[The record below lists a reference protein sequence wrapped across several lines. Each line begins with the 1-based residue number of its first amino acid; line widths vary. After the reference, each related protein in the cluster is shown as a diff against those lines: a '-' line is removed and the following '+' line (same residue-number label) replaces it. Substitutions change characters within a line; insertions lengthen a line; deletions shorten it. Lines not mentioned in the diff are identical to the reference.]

1 MKLPQ
6 SKAAS
11 SIIAS
16 KANNLRLIIP
26 SIRYRNNAI
35 VCVVIQVSR
44 TLFRI
49 DSLLQY
55 GQQILATILLLLHAL
70 IWIVD
75 EPLLKF
81 SLTFILYGL
90 FLLWQPLWSKQ
101 EKMRRVPVVVLALVF
116 VLLAYRFPNESLVFF
131 ALILS
136 GLIGSR
142 LLGQTAFR
150 SFDLLALL
158 IITLEM
164 AVGLV
169 PDTFPQITLP
179 VLFAEYMQTVILIPV
194 MLFYFAPNPDHQKQ
208 ERSQVDLMHGLLAAT
223 LLFIV
228 LLGGIVINLLYGV
241 EYIDGLL
248 LSVFIVSTLTI
259 GISWFW
265 NPGVGYSGIGVLWN
279 RYAMTIG
286 GPFETWIK
294 TLTTLIEERYLTPTD
309 YLEAACEHLVEN
321 DWLNSIE
328 WHFEDFKISVGDK
341 SGTRLEHRLDDK
353 LTVILHFK
361 ADPGS
366 ALEQHTILLIRM
378 AYQFYLAKL
387 NQEKMRAQEH
397 FATIHHTGARLTHDV
412 KNILQSIRT
421 SLEILDMDKDTP
433 GSQKLLQSNLTQIGQ
448 RLQSTLDKLRTPRLN
463 TQINLVDCRQWM
475 ERIEKRHNANTRI
488 LFDNDIENNLVV
500 PVDLF
505 DSVAENLI
513 NNALKK
519 SASGRLELRLMSSNE
534 IILLS
539 VCDDGDAISA
549 DIESNLFTKPVSSG
563 SGMGIGLYQSAIMAQ
578 AFNYELELSQNKHG
592 RVCFN
597 LFQHLSD

>member
-1 MKLPQ
+1 L
-6 SKAAS
+6 
-11 SIIAS
+11 
-16 KANNLRLIIP
+16 
-26 SIRYRNNAI
+26 
-35 VCVVIQVSR
+35 VIQVSR

-90 FLLWQPLWSKQ
+90 FLLWQPLWNKR
-101 EKMRRVPVVVLALVF
+101 EKMRRAPVVMAALVF
-116 VLLAYRFPNESLVFF
+116 VLLAYHFPNESLVFF
-131 ALILS
+131 ALTLS

-142 LLGQTAFR
+142 LLSQTAFR

-158 IITLEM
+158 IIMLEM

-169 PDTFPQITLP
+169 PDTFEQIQLP
-179 VLFAEYMQTVILIPV
+179 ALFGNYMQTVILVPV
-194 MLFYFAPNPDHQKQ
+194 LLFYFAPNPDHQKQ
-208 ERSQVDLMHGLLAAT
+208 ECSQVDLMHGLLAAT

-241 EYIDGLL
+241 DYIDGLL
-248 LSVFIVSTLTI
+248 LTVFVVATLTI

-286 GPFETWIK
+286 GPFETWIN
-294 TLTTLIEERYLTPTD
+294 TLTTLIEEHYLSPAD
-309 YLEAACEHLVEN
+309 YLEAVCEHLVEN

-328 WHFEDFKISVGDK
+328 WHFENSKVGVGDRV
-341 SGTRLEHRLDDK
+341 GTRFEHRLDDK
-353 LTVILHFK
+353 LTVVLYFK
-361 ADPGS
+361 ADPGA
-366 ALEQHTILLIRM
+366 ALAQHTILLIRM

-387 NQEKMRAQEH
+387 NQEKVRAQEH

-412 KNILQSIRT
+412 KNILQSIKT
-421 SLEILDMDKDTP
+421 SLDILEMDKDTP
-433 GSQKLLQSNLTQIGQ
+433 ASQKLLESNLKQIGE
-448 RLQSTLDKLRTPRLN
+448 RLQSTLDKLRAPKLN
-463 TQINLVDCRQWM
+463 THISLVDCYKWM
-475 ERIEKRHNANTRI
+475 ERFQKQHSTNTRI
-488 LFDNDIENNLVV
+488 SLLSDIEQNLVV

-519 SASGRLELRLMSSNE
+519 PSATTVELRLLSSND

-539 VCDDGDAISA
+539 VCDDGEAISP
-549 DIESNLFTKPVSSG
+549 DIENSLFSKPVSSG
-563 SGMGIGLYQSAIMAQ
+563 SGMGIGLYQSAIMAR
-578 AFNYELELSQNKHG
+578 AFNFELELSQNERG

-597 LFQHLSD
+597 LYQHRAD

>member
-1 MKLPQ
+1 MLRFN
-6 SKAAS
+6 
-11 SIIAS
+11 SI
-16 KANNLRLIIP
+16 
-26 SIRYRNNAI
+26 
-35 VCVVIQVSR
+35 
-44 TLFRI
+44 
-49 DSLLQY
+49 LQF
-55 GQQILATILLLLHAL
+55 GQQILATILLLLHIL
-70 IWIVD
+70 IWIVN

-90 FLLWQPLWSKQ
+90 FLLWQPLWNKQ
-101 EKMRRVPVVVLALVF
+101 EKVRRGPVAVVAIVF
-116 VLLAYRFPNESLVFF
+116 VGLAYSFPNESLVFF

-142 LLGQTAFR
+142 LLSQTAFR

-169 PDTFPQITLP
+169 PDTFAQIQLP
-179 VLFAEYMQTVILIPV
+179 ALFGDYMQTVILVPIL
-194 MLFYFAPNPDHQKQ
+194 LFYFAPNPDHQKQ

-241 EYIDGLL
+241 DYIDGLL
-248 LSVFIVSTLTI
+248 LTVFIVATLTI

-286 GPFETWIK
+286 GPFETWIN
-294 TLTTLIEERYLTPTD
+294 TLTTLTEEQYLTPAD

-328 WHFEDFKISVGDK
+328 WHFENFKIAVGEK
-341 SGTRLEHRLDDK
+341 TGARLEHKLDNK
-353 LTVILHFK
+353 LSVVLYFK
-361 ADPGS
+361 ADPGI

-387 NQEKMRAQEH
+387 NQEKVRAQEH

-412 KNILQSIRT
+412 KNILQSIKT
-421 SLEILDMDKDTP
+421 SLDIIDMNMNTP
-433 GSQKLLQSNLTQIGQ
+433 ESQKLLHSNLRQIGL
-448 RLQSTLDKLRTPRLN
+448 RLQSTLDKLRAPKLN
-463 TQINLVDCRQWM
+463 THVSLVDCQNWIN
-475 ERIEKRHNANTRI
+475 RIERQHGNNDRM
-488 LFDNDIENNLVV
+488 FFGSDIENNLVL
-500 PVDLF
+500 PVELF
-505 DSVAENLI
+505 DSVADNLI

-519 SASGRLELRLMSSNE
+519 PSAKRVEVRLLSSDN

-539 VCDDGDAISA
+539 VCDDGDEISA
-549 DIESNLFTKPVSSG
+549 DIENSLFAKPVSSG
-563 SGMGIGLYQSAIMAQ
+563 SGMGIGLYQSAIMAH
-578 AFNYELELSQNKHG
+578 AFNYELELSQNERG

-597 LFQHLSD
+597 LFQQLSD

>member
-1 MKLPQ
+1 
-6 SKAAS
+6 
-11 SIIAS
+11 
-16 KANNLRLIIP
+16 
-26 SIRYRNNAI
+26 
-35 VCVVIQVSR
+35 
-44 TLFRI
+44 LFKI

-101 EKMRRVPVVVLALVF
+101 ARVRQGPVIIVTLIF

-142 LLGQTAFR
+142 LLSQTAFR

-169 PDTFPQITLP
+169 PDTFEQIQLP
-179 VLFAEYMQTVILIPV
+179 ALFGEYMQPVILVPV
-194 MLFYFAPNPDHQKQ
+194 LLFYFAPNPDHQKQ
-208 ERSQVDLMHGLLAAT
+208 GRSQVDLMHGLLAAT

-241 EYIDGLL
+241 DYIDGLL
-248 LSVFIVSTLTI
+248 LTVFIVATLTI

-286 GPFETWIK
+286 GPFETWIN
-294 TLTTLIEERYLTPTD
+294 TLTTLIEEHYLTPAD
-309 YLEAACEHLVEN
+309 YLEAACEHLVDN

-328 WHFEDFKISVGDK
+328 WRFETFKITVGERI
-341 SGTRLEHRLDDK
+341 GPRLEHQLDDK
-353 LTVILHFK
+353 ITVVLYFK
-361 ADPGS
+361 ADPGA

-412 KNILQSIRT
+412 KNILQSIKT
-421 SLEILDMDKDTP
+421 SLEIIDMEQDTP
-433 GSQKLLQSNLTQIGQ
+433 DAQKLLQSNLRQIGQ
-448 RLQSTLDKLRTPRLN
+448 RLQSTLEKLRAPRLN
-463 TQINLVDCRQWM
+463 TQISLVNCEKWM
-475 ERIEKRHNANTRI
+475 ERIRKQHNANARI
-488 LFDNDIENNLVV
+488 FFDSDIGNNLVI

-513 NNALKK
+513 NNAQKK
-519 SASGRLELRLMSSNE
+519 ASVERVELRLLCSAD
-534 IILLS
+534 IVLLS
-539 VCDDGDAISA
+539 VCDDGEAISA
-549 DIESNLFTKPVSSG
+549 EIESSLFTRPVSSG
-563 SGMGIGLYQSAIMAQ
+563 SGMGIGLYQSAIMAH
-578 AFNYELELSQNKHG
+578 AFNYELELSQNEPG

-597 LFQHLSD
+597 LFQHLAD

>member
-1 MKLPQ
+1 
-6 SKAAS
+6 
-11 SIIAS
+11 
-16 KANNLRLIIP
+16 
-26 SIRYRNNAI
+26 
-35 VCVVIQVSR
+35 
-44 TLFRI
+44 LFRI
-49 DSLLQY
+49 NSLLQY

-75 EPLLKF
+75 APLLKF

-101 EKMRRVPVVVLALVF
+101 DKVKRGPVVAVALVF

-142 LLGQTAFR
+142 LLGQSAFR

-169 PDTFPQITLP
+169 PDSFTQIHLP
-179 VLFAEYMQTVILIPV
+179 ALFVEYMQTVILALV
-194 MLFYFAPNPDHQKQ
+194 LLFYFAPNPDHQKH

-228 LLGGIVINLLYGV
+228 VLGGIVINLLYGV
-241 EYIDGLL
+241 DYIDGLL
-248 LSVFIVSTLTI
+248 LSVFIVATLTI

-286 GPFETWIK
+286 GPFETWIN

-328 WHFEDFKISVGDK
+328 WRFVDFKISVGDK
-341 SGTRLEHRLDDK
+341 TGTRRKHQLNDK
-353 LTVILHFK
+353 LSVTLYFR
-361 ADPGS
+361 ADPGN

-387 NQEKMRAQEH
+387 NQEKIRAQEH

-412 KNILQSIRT
+412 KNILQSIKT
-421 SLEILDMDKDTP
+421 SLEILDMDKETP
-433 GSQKLLQSNLTQIGQ
+433 QSQKLLESNLRQISL
-448 RLQSTLDKLRTPRLN
+448 RLQNTLEKLRAPHLN
-463 TQINLVDCRQWM
+463 TQINLVDCRNWM
-475 ERIEKRHNANTRI
+475 ERIEKQHGSNTRMS
-488 LFDNDIENNLVV
+488 FDSDIENNLAL

-505 DSVAENLI
+505 DSVTENLI
-513 NNALKK
+513 NNALRKP
-519 SASGRLELRLMSSNE
+519 SAKHVELRLLSSNE
-534 IILLS
+534 TIVLS
-539 VCDDGDAISA
+539 VCDDGDAINA
-549 DIESNLFTKPVSSG
+549 DIENSLFVKPVSSG

-578 AFNYELELSQNKHG
+578 AFNFELELSQNETG

-597 LFQHLSD
+597 LYQHQSD

>member
-1 MKLPQ
+1 M
-6 SKAAS
+6 
-11 SIIAS
+11 I
-16 KANNLRLIIP
+16 
-26 SIRYRNNAI
+26 
-35 VCVVIQVSR
+35 
-44 TLFRI
+44 RI
-49 DSLLQY
+49 DSFLQY
-55 GQQILATILLLLHAL
+55 GQQILASILLLSHAL

-101 EKMRRVPVVVLALVF
+101 ERVRRGPVVVVAAVLL
-116 VLLAYRFPNESLVFF
+116 LLAYSFPNESLVFF
-131 ALILS
+131 NLILS

-142 LLGQTAFR
+142 LLSQTAFR

-169 PDTFPQITLP
+169 PNTFVEIQLP
-179 VLFAEYMQTVILIPV
+179 ALFGDYMQTVILVPV
-194 MLFYFAPNPDHQKQ
+194 LLFYFAPNPDYQKQ

-241 EYIDGLL
+241 DYIDGLL
-248 LSVFIVSTLTI
+248 LTVFIVATLTI

-286 GPFETWIK
+286 GPFETWIN
-294 TLTTLIEERYLTPTD
+294 TLTTLIEEHYLTPGD
-309 YLEAACEHLVEN
+309 YLEAVCEHLVEN

-328 WHFEDFKISVGDK
+328 WHFENSKISVGEK
-341 SGTRLEHRLDDK
+341 IGTRLEHRLDDK
-353 LTVILHFK
+353 LTVVLYFK
-361 ADPGS
+361 ADPGT

-412 KNILQSIRT
+412 KNILQSIKT
-421 SLEILDMDKDTP
+421 SLDILDMEKETP
-433 GSQKLLQSNLTQIGQ
+433 QAQKLLHSNLQQIGS
-448 RLQSTLDKLRTPRLN
+448 RLQSTLDKLRAPKLN
-463 TQINLVDCRQWM
+463 THINLVDCQLWI
-475 ERIEKRHNANTRI
+475 ERIGRQYSSNTRI
-488 LFDNDIENNLVV
+488 VIDSDIDNNAVL

-505 DSVAENLI
+505 DSVADNLI

-519 SASGRLELRLMSSNE
+519 SPSTRVDVRLHSSKG

-549 DIESNLFTKPVSSG
+549 DIESSLFSRPVSSG
-563 SGMGIGLYQSAIMAQ
+563 SGMGIGLYQAAIMAH
-578 AFNYELELSQNKHG
+578 AFNYELELSQNERS

-597 LFQHLSD
+597 LFQHLVE

>member
-1 MKLPQ
+1 M
-6 SKAAS
+6 
-11 SIIAS
+11 I
-16 KANNLRLIIP
+16 
-26 SIRYRNNAI
+26 
-35 VCVVIQVSR
+35 
-44 TLFRI
+44 RI
-49 DSLLQY
+49 DSFLQY
-55 GQQILATILLLLHAL
+55 GQQILASILLLCHVL

-90 FLLWQPLWSKQ
+90 FLIWQPLWNKQ
-101 EKMRRVPVVVLALVF
+101 TKLRQGPTVGVAIVF
-116 VLLAYRFPNESLVFF
+116 VLLAYFFPNESLVFF
-131 ALILS
+131 NLILA

-142 LLGQTAFR
+142 LLSQTAFR

-169 PDTFPQITLP
+169 PNTFDEIQLPALFGDYMQIVILVP
-179 VLFAEYMQTVILIPV
+179 VL
-194 MLFYFAPNPDHQKQ
+194 LFYFAPNPDHQKQ

-241 EYIDGLL
+241 DYIDGLL
-248 LSVFIVSTLTI
+248 LTVFLVSTLTI

-286 GPFETWIK
+286 GPFETWIN
-294 TLTTLIEERYLTPTD
+294 TLTTLIEERYLTPGD
-309 YLEAACEHLVEN
+309 FLEAVCDHLIEN

-328 WHFEDFKISVGDK
+328 WRFENAKISVGEK
-341 SGTRLEHRLDDK
+341 NGTRLEHHLDDK
-353 LTVILHFK
+353 LTVVLYFK
-361 ADPGS
+361 ADPGI

-412 KNILQSIRT
+412 KNILQSIKT
-421 SLEILDMDKDTP
+421 SLDIIDMEKNTP
-433 GSQKLLQSNLTQIGQ
+433 ESQKLLQSNLHQIGS
-448 RLQSTLDKLRTPRLN
+448 RLQSTLEKLRAPKLN
-463 TQINLVDCRQWM
+463 TQINLVDCEKWI
-475 ERIEKRHNANTRI
+475 ERIVKQHKGNTRI
-488 LFDNDIENNLVV
+488 YIDSDIENNLAL
-500 PVDLF
+500 PVDLL
-505 DSVAENLI
+505 DSVADNLI

-519 SASGRLELRLMSSNE
+519 SSSTRVEVRLLSSNG

-539 VCDDGDAISA
+539 VCDDGETITA
-549 DIESNLFTKPVSSG
+549 DIESSLFTKPVSSG
-563 SGMGIGLYQSAIMAQ
+563 SGMGIGLYQSAIMAH
-578 AFNYELELSQNKHG
+578 AFNYELELSQNEHG

-597 LFQHLSD
+597 LYQHLVE

>member
-1 MKLPQ
+1 M
-6 SKAAS
+6 
-11 SIIAS
+11 
-16 KANNLRLIIP
+16 
-26 SIRYRNNAI
+26 
-35 VCVVIQVSR
+35 
-44 TLFRI
+44 FRI

-81 SLTFILYGL
+81 SLTFVLYGL

-101 EKMRRVPVVVLALVF
+101 QKMRRGPVVMATLVF

-142 LLGQTAFR
+142 LLSQTAFR

-158 IITLEM
+158 IIMLEM

-169 PDTFPQITLP
+169 PDTFEQIHLP
-179 VLFAEYMQTVILIPV
+179 ALFGDYMQTVILVPV
-194 MLFYFAPNPDHQKQ
+194 LLFYFVPNPDHQKQ

-241 EYIDGLL
+241 DYIDGLL
-248 LSVFIVSTLTI
+248 LTVFIVATLTI

-286 GPFETWIK
+286 GPFETWIN
-294 TLTTLIEERYLTPTD
+294 TLTTLIEEHYLSPSD
-309 YLEAACEHLVEN
+309 YLEAVCDHLVEN

-328 WHFEDFKISVGDK
+328 WHFENSKVEVGDK
-341 SGTRLEHRLDDK
+341 VGTRLEHRLDDK
-353 LTVILHFK
+353 LTVVLYFK
-361 ADPGS
+361 ADPGT
-366 ALEQHTILLIRM
+366 ALAQHTILLIRM

-387 NQEKMRAQEH
+387 NQEKVRAQEH

-412 KNILQSIRT
+412 KNILQSIKT
-421 SLEILDMDKDTP
+421 SLEILEMDKETP
-433 GSQKLLQSNLTQIGQ
+433 ASQKLLESNLKQIGA
-448 RLQSTLDKLRTPRLN
+448 RLQSTLDKLRAPQLN
-463 TQINLVDCRQWM
+463 THISLVDCHQWM
-475 ERIEKRHNANTRI
+475 ERIQKQHNTNTRI
-488 LFDNDIENNLVV
+488 SFQSDIENDLVV
-500 PVDLF
+500 PGDLF

-519 SASGRLELRLMSSNE
+519 PSATTVELRLLSSNG

-539 VCDDGDAISA
+539 VCDDGEPISP
-549 DIESNLFTKPVSSG
+549 DIENSLFSRPVSSG
-563 SGMGIGLYQSAIMAQ
+563 SGMGIGLYQSAIMAR
-578 AFNYELELSQNKHG
+578 AFNFELELSQNERG

-597 LFQHLSD
+597 LFQHLAD

>member
-1 MKLPQ
+1 M
-6 SKAAS
+6 
-11 SIIAS
+11 
-16 KANNLRLIIP
+16 
-26 SIRYRNNAI
+26 
-35 VCVVIQVSR
+35 
-44 TLFRI
+44 FRI

-75 EPLLKF
+75 DPLLKF

-90 FLLWQPLWSKQ
+90 FLLWQPLWNKQ
-101 EKMRRVPVVVLALVF
+101 EKVRHGTVGIVALVF
-116 VLLAYRFPNESLVFF
+116 VMLAYRFPNESLVFF

-142 LLGQTAFR
+142 LLGQSAFR

-169 PDTFPQITLP
+169 PDAFTQIQLP
-179 VLFAEYMQTVILIPV
+179 AQFGDYMQTVILVPV
-194 MLFYFAPNPDHQKQ
+194 LLFYFAPNPDHQKQ
-208 ERSQVDLMHGLLAAT
+208 QRSQVDLMHGLLTAT

-241 EYIDGLL
+241 DYIDGLL
-248 LSVFIVSTLTI
+248 LSVFIVATLTI

-286 GPFETWIK
+286 GPFETWIN
-294 TLTTLIEERYLTPTD
+294 TLTTLIEEHYLTPSD
-309 YLEAACEHLVEN
+309 YLEAVCEHLIEN

-328 WHFEDFKISVGDK
+328 WQFENFKIGVGDRT
-341 SGTRLEHRLDDK
+341 GTRLEHKLDDK
-353 LTVILHFK
+353 LTVMLYFK
-361 ADPGS
+361 SNPGT

-387 NQEKMRAQEH
+387 NQEKVRAQEH

-421 SLEILDMDKDTP
+421 SLEILDMDKDSI
-433 GSQKLLQSNLTQIGQ
+433 GSQKLLQSNLQQIGQ
-448 RLQSTLDKLRTPRLN
+448 RLQSTLDKLRAPRLN
-463 TQINLVDCRQWM
+463 TQINLVDCRKWM
-475 ERIEKRHNANTRI
+475 ERMEKLHNANTRI
-488 LFDNDIENNLVV
+488 LFESDIENNLVV

-539 VCDDGDAISA
+539 VCDDGDAISD
-549 DIESNLFTKPVSSG
+549 DIESSLFIKPVSSG
-563 SGMGIGLYQSAIMAQ
+563 SGMGIGLYQSAIMAK
-578 AFNYELELSQNKHG
+578 AFNFELELSQNERG

>member
-1 MKLPQ
+1 ML
-6 SKAAS
+6 
-11 SIIAS
+11 
-16 KANNLRLIIP
+16 
-26 SIRYRNNAI
+26 
-35 VCVVIQVSR
+35 
-44 TLFRI
+44 RI
-49 DSLLQY
+49 DSFLQY

-101 EKMRRVPVVVLALVF
+101 EKVRHGPVVIVATLF
-116 VLLAYRFPNESLVFF
+116 VYLAYSFPNESLVFF

-142 LLGQTAFR
+142 LLSQTAFR

-169 PDTFPQITLP
+169 PDTFAQIQLP
-179 VLFAEYMQTVILIPV
+179 ALFGDYMQTVILVPILV
-194 MLFYFAPNPDHQKQ
+194 LYFAPNPDHQKQ
-208 ERSQVDLMHGLLAAT
+208 GRSQVDLMHGLLTAT

-241 EYIDGLL
+241 DYIDGLL
-248 LSVFIVSTLTI
+248 LSVFIVATLTI

-265 NPGVGYSGIGVLWN
+265 NPGIGYSGIGVLWN

-286 GPFETWIK
+286 GPFETWIN
-294 TLTTLIEERYLTPTD
+294 TLTTLIEERYLTPID

-328 WHFEDFKISVGDK
+328 WHFENYKVSIGDK
-341 SGTRLEHRLDDK
+341 IGTRLEHQLDDK
-353 LTVILHFK
+353 LTVVLYFK
-361 ADPGS
+361 ADPGT

-412 KNILQSIRT
+412 KNILQSIKT
-421 SLEILDMDKDTP
+421 SLEILDMDRNTP
-433 GSQKLLQSNLTQIGQ
+433 ESQKLLQSNLRQIGL
-448 RLQSTLDKLRTPRLN
+448 RLQSTLEKLRTPRLN
-463 TQINLVDCRQWM
+463 THINLVDCKKWLD
-475 ERIEKRHNANTRI
+475 RIEKQHNANPRM
-488 LFDNDIENNLVV
+488 LFDSDIDNNLVL

-505 DSVAENLI
+505 DSVADNLI

-519 SASGRLELRLMSSNE
+519 PSMTRVEVRLLSSAD

-539 VCDDGDAISA
+539 VCDDGDPIGAE
-549 DIESNLFTKPVSSG
+549 IESNLFTKPVSSG
-563 SGMGIGLYQSAIMAQ
+563 SGMGIGLYQSAIMAH
-578 AFNYELELSQNKHG
+578 AFSYELELSQNERG